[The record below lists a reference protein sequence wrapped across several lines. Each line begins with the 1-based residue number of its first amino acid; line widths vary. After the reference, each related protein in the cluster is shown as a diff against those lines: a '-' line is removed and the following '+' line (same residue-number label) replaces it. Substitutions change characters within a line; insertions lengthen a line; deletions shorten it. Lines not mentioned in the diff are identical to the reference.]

1 MNLPPSE
8 NSPLILNLNESLSE
22 SDSVKII
29 KPKTSR
35 KKIKENFNSPSRQSS
50 KKEKIKFFTP
60 KNRKS
65 MSGYFNY
72 TDKVAKRM
80 YLENIKSK
88 TKRNTE
94 LLSKLSST
102 FRTCRFQSDIKDP
115 KIESNLFS
123 IGVKRSSLLTKRMNI
138 VKNMI
143 QNFDDKFLI
152 NLNDDKNT
160 SNKNNPK
167 KSEELQKIEE
177 ESSSF
182 DIDIKEFGYNESKI
196 ELNKTNSSNSNK
208 GKNKPTLFLTSTL
221 KKKEKK
227 SSFIKEYLKSKK
239 GKKFMKEQEKIENR
253 IKNWPKLLELE
264 DAFKYYELFYNYKY
278 FYTKEDNEFLSFS
291 RRRKME
297 RAMSSYYLRP
307 RLKLSKHEEICEK
320 CKNNKKVDGQKYKSN
335 QNIHINKN
343 FINEKENNEDN
354 NINNNNFNSEREMSK
369 NGTLKLSLSDDIDN
383 NKKIFIPP
391 QQNFKSQKNIKS
403 SLNFKNNSK
412 FNEKTRPTSAS
423 ISNSI
428 SQKGQSSLFTNNNNK
443 KLKLKAKTKSE
454 LELFDSG
461 ISNSSSFYS
470 NLIFNK
476 KTTVAE
482 RNKTGIK
489 LKKKIKKLSEGIIDS
504 GDKLK
509 TELKEKY
516 KSILKQIEEEKKP
529 ISKIKKKR
537 NIDINNIRKELKLNK
552 NGKGI
557 DENKLIMDN
566 VDKLQKSLPKTH
578 VDLMRSIAKIVINED
593 RMRHKPLVYDNSY
606 DNKIFK
612 AKLKKEMFEATCDMK
627 KIRESLNK
635 NKNKKEKPFKQA
647 VKKLME
653 NEMFLFFN
661 LKSLNNMVN
670 RIKVLK
676 GECINNNNL

>member
-65 MSGYFNY
+65 ISGYFNY

-123 IGVKRSSLLTKRMNI
+123 IGVKRSSLLTKRMNV

-182 DIDIKEFGYNESKI
+182 DIDINEFGYNESKI

-221 KKKEKK
+221 KKKKKK

-253 IKNWPKLLELE
+253 VKNWPKLLELE

-307 RLKLSKHEEICEK
+307 RMKLSKHEEICEK

-343 FINEKENNEDN
+343 FINENENNEDN
-354 NINNNNFNSEREMSK
+354 NINNNNFNFEREMSK
-369 NGTLKLSLSDDIDN
+369 NGILKLSLSDDIDN

-391 QQNFKSQKNIKS
+391 LQNFKSQKNIKS
-403 SLNFKNNSK
+403 SLNIKNNSK

-443 KLKLKAKTKSE
+443 KLKLKTKTKSE

>member
-22 SDSVKII
+22 SDSVKVI

-35 KKIKENFNSPSRQSS
+35 KKIIENFNSPPRLSAKN
-50 KKEKIKFFTP
+50 KKMKFYTP

-65 MSGYFNY
+65 ISGYFNY

-143 QNFDDKFLI
+143 QNFDDRFLI

-182 DIDIKEFGYNESKI
+182 DIDINEFGYNESKI

-343 FINEKENNEDN
+343 FINENENNEDN

-369 NGTLKLSLSDDIDN
+369 NGALKLSLSEDIDN

-391 QQNFKSQKNIKS
+391 PQNFKSQKNIKS

-428 SQKGQSSLFTNNNNK
+428 SQKGQSSLFTNNNNNR
-443 KLKLKAKTKSE
+443 LKLKTKTKSE

-566 VDKLQKSLPKTH
+566 VDKLKKSLPKTH

-670 RIKVLK
+670 KIKVLK

>member
-65 MSGYFNY
+65 ISGYFNY

-182 DIDIKEFGYNESKI
+182 DIDINEFGYNESKI

-253 IKNWPKLLELE
+253 VKNWPKLLELE

-307 RLKLSKHEEICEK
+307 RMKLSKHEEICEK

-343 FINEKENNEDN
+343 FINENENNEDN
-354 NINNNNFNSEREMSK
+354 NINNNNFNFEREMSK

-391 QQNFKSQKNIKS
+391 LQNFKSQKNIKS
-403 SLNFKNNSK
+403 SLNIKNNSK

-443 KLKLKAKTKSE
+443 KLKLKTKTKSE

>member
-1 MNLPPSE
+1 
-8 NSPLILNLNESLSE
+8 
-22 SDSVKII
+22 
-29 KPKTSR
+29 
-35 KKIKENFNSPSRQSS
+35 
-50 KKEKIKFFTP
+50 
-60 KNRKS
+60 
-65 MSGYFNY
+65 
-72 TDKVAKRM
+72 
-80 YLENIKSK
+80 
-88 TKRNTE
+88 
-94 LLSKLSST
+94 
-102 FRTCRFQSDIKDP
+102 
-115 KIESNLFS
+115 
-123 IGVKRSSLLTKRMNI
+123 
-138 VKNMI
+138 
-143 QNFDDKFLI
+143 
-152 NLNDDKNT
+152 
-160 SNKNNPK
+160 
-167 KSEELQKIEE
+167 
-177 ESSSF
+177 
-182 DIDIKEFGYNESKI
+182 
-196 ELNKTNSSNSNK
+196 
-208 GKNKPTLFLTSTL
+208 
-221 KKKEKK
+221 
-227 SSFIKEYLKSKK
+227 
-239 GKKFMKEQEKIENR
+239 MKEQEKIENR

-343 FINEKENNEDN
+343 FINENENNEDN

-412 FNEKTRPTSAS
+412 LNEKTRPTSAS

-428 SQKGQSSLFTNNNNK
+428 SQKGQSSLFTNYNNK
-443 KLKLKAKTKSE
+443 KLKLKTKTKSE

-676 GECINNNNL
+676 GECINNSNL

>member
-1 MNLPPSE
+1 MNLSPSE

-22 SDSVKII
+22 SDSVKIL

-35 KKIKENFNSPSRQSS
+35 KKIIGNLNSPPRSP
-50 KKEKIKFFTP
+50 KNKKIKFFTP

-65 MSGYFNY
+65 ISGYFNY
-72 TDKVAKRM
+72 NDKVEKRM

-152 NLNDDKNT
+152 NLNDDKNIT
-160 SNKNNPK
+160 NKNNHK
-167 KSEELQKIEE
+167 KNEELQKIEE

-182 DIDIKEFGYNESKI
+182 DIDINDIGYNESKI
-196 ELNKTNSSNSNK
+196 ELNKTNSSKSNK
-208 GKNKPTLFLTSTL
+208 NKNQSKLFLTST
-221 KKKEKK
+221 KNKKEKK
-227 SSFIKEYLKSKK
+227 SSLIREYLKSKK

-297 RAMSSYYLRP
+297 RAMSSYYLKP
-307 RLKLSKHEEICEK
+307 RMKIYKPEETCEK
-320 CKNNKKVDGQKYKSN
+320 CKNNKKVDGQKYKTN

-343 FINEKENNEDN
+343 IVNNENNEDN
-354 NINNNNFNSEREMSK
+354 NFNSERGISK

-383 NKKIFIPP
+383 NKKVFNP
-391 QQNFKSQKNIKS
+391 QQQQNLGAPKSQ
-403 SLNFKNNSK
+403 KNNSK

-428 SQKGQSSLFTNNNNK
+428 SKKGQSSLFANANTNINNNK
-443 KLKLKAKTKSE
+443 LKIKTKSE

-476 KTTVAE
+476 KYTNASK
-482 RNKTGIK
+482 NKTGIK
-489 LKKKIKKLSEGIIDS
+489 LKKKIKKLSEGIIDN

-516 KSILKQIEEEKKP
+516 KSIIKQIEEEKRP

-537 NIDINNIRKELKLNK
+537 NIDINNIRKELKLN
-552 NGKGI
+552 NRGKGI

-593 RMRHKPLVYDNSY
+593 RMRNKPLVYDGSY
-606 DNKIFK
+606 DNKIFR

-635 NKNKKEKPFKQA
+635 NKNKKEKPFKQV

-661 LKSLNNMVN
+661 LKSLNRMVN

-676 GECINNNNL
+676 GECISNNNL

>member
-65 MSGYFNY
+65 ISGYFNY

-160 SNKNNPK
+160 SNKNYPK

-182 DIDIKEFGYNESKI
+182 DIDINEFGYNESKI

-253 IKNWPKLLELE
+253 VKNWPKLLELE

-307 RLKLSKHEEICEK
+307 RMKLSKHEEICEK

-343 FINEKENNEDN
+343 FINENENNEDN
-354 NINNNNFNSEREMSK
+354 NINNNNFNFEREMSK

-391 QQNFKSQKNIKS
+391 LQNFKSQKNIKS
-403 SLNFKNNSK
+403 SLNIKNNSK

-443 KLKLKAKTKSE
+443 KLKLKTKTKSE

>member
-1 MNLPPSE
+1 MNLSPSE
-8 NSPLILNLNESLSE
+8 NIPLILNLNESLTD
-22 SDSVKII
+22 SDSIKNI
-29 KPKTSR
+29 KPKVSQ
-35 KKIKENFNSPSRQSS
+35 KKSKNNYISSHPSS
-50 KKEKIKFFTP
+50 KTKKMKYYTP
-60 KNRKS
+60 KMRKS
-65 MSGYFNY
+65 ISGYFNY
-72 TDKVAKRM
+72 NDKIEKRM
-80 YLENIKSK
+80 YLENIKTK

-143 QNFDDKFLI
+143 QNFDNQFLI
-152 NLNDDKNT
+152 NLDNDKN
-160 SNKNNPK
+160 SSKKNNNK
-167 KSEELQKIEE
+167 KDELQKIEE
-177 ESSSF
+177 ESSF
-182 DIDIKEFGYNESKI
+182 DINDFGFNESKMDF
-196 ELNKTNSSNSNK
+196 NKNDSSKTN
-208 GKNKPTLFLTSTL
+208 KNTNQPKLFLTSTM
-221 KKKEKK
+221 KKNY
-227 SSFIKEYLKSKK
+227 SFIKEYFKSKK

-253 IKNWPKLLELE
+253 IKNYPKLLELE

-278 FYTKEDNEFLSFS
+278 FHTKEDNDFLSFS

-307 RLKLSKHEEICEK
+307 RMKIYKSEETCVK
-320 CKNNKKVDGQKYKSN
+320 CKKNKKFNVQKYKNN

-343 FINEKENNEDN
+343 IVKSENEDN
-354 NINNNNFNSEREMSK
+354 NFINSEREISK
-369 NGTLKLSLSDDIDN
+369 NGTLKLSLSDIDN
-383 NKKIFIPP
+383 NKNAFKL
-391 QQNFKSQKNIKS
+391 QNLESKSQKNIKN
-403 SLNFKNNSK
+403 SLTTNIFKNNSK
-412 FNEKTRPTSAS
+412 YNEKTRPTSAS
-423 ISNSI
+423 L
-428 SQKGQSSLFTNNNNK
+428 SQKGQSSLCINTNR
-443 KLKLKAKTKSE
+443 LKLKKKTKSE
-454 LELFDSG
+454 LELFESG

-476 KTTVAE
+476 KNTNGN
-482 RNKTGIK
+482 NKKTSIK
-489 LKKKIKKLSEGIIDS
+489 LKKRIKKLSEGIIDN

-509 TELKEKY
+509 TELKQKY
-516 KSILKQIEEEKKP
+516 KSIIKQIEEEKRP
-529 ISKIKKKR
+529 ISKIKKNR
-537 NIDINNIRKELKLNK
+537 DIDINRIRKELKLNK
-552 NGKGI
+552 RGEGI
-557 DENKLIMDN
+557 DENKLIMKN

-606 DNKIFK
+606 DNKLFK

-635 NKNKKEKPFKQA
+635 NKKEKPFKQA

-653 NEMFLFFN
+653 NDMFLFFN
-661 LKSLNNMVN
+661 LKSLNFMVN